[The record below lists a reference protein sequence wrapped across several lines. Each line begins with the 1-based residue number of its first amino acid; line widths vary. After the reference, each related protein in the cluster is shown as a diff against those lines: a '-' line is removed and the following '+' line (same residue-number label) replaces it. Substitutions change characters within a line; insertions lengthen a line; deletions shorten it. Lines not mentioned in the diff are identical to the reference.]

1 MNEPVVSIRADC
13 TAEIGYGHVMRS
25 LTVARALAVRGHAR
39 VRFLMAP
46 GSDAA
51 PVESLGLEVARL
63 AGGETGPDGLSG
75 LASPGDGPLLIDSYA
90 VAERDLEALRRAGYR
105 VTLFDDE
112 NRLDF
117 YPCDVVVNSAPG
129 AQRLPYRGL
138 PETRF
143 CLGTDFFPL
152 REEFRLARAGRSE
165 GGRAASSMVVTCGG
179 SDPEDQTSRILE
191 TTAPAT
197 RQLDVV
203 AVLGPGYRGR
213 AESLAKTLTNVTC
226 RHRVEDMAALFN
238 NVDLAVSA
246 AGGTA
251 MELAYMGVPTVL
263 LALSEDQEKMAA
275 ALEAAGAAVYV
286 GPWQDRIEARLR
298 NSVETLV
305 NAGPEARRRMRA
317 TGRKL
322 IDGGGA
328 KRVADAVLK
337 SWEIGR
343 NARAAS

>member
-1 MNEPVVSIRADC
+1 MDQLVVTIRADC

-25 LTVARALAVRGHAR
+25 LTVARALAVQGRAR
-39 VRFLMAP
+39 ARFLMAP

-51 PVESLGLEVARL
+51 PVESLGLEVARP

-90 VAERDLEALRRAGYR
+90 VTKRDLEGLRQAGFR

-112 NRLDF
+112 NRLNS

-129 AQRLPYRGL
+129 AERLPYRGL

-143 CLGTDFFPL
+143 CLGADFFPL
-152 REEFRLARAGRSE
+152 RDEFRLARAARGD
-165 GGRAASSMVVTCGG
+165 GGRAVSSMVVTCGG

-197 RQLDVV
+197 RNLDVI

-213 AESLAKTLTNVTC
+213 AESLAKTLPNVTC
-226 RHRVEDMAALFN
+226 RRRVADMAALFN
-238 NVDLAVSA
+238 GVDLAVSA

-263 LALSEDQEKMAA
+263 LALSNDQEKVAA
-275 ALEAAGAAVYV
+275 ALEAAGAAAYV
-286 GPWQDRIEARLR
+286 GPWRERIEDRLR
-298 NSVETLV
+298 SSVETLA
-305 NAGPEARRRMRA
+305 NGGPEARRRMSA
-317 TGRKL
+317 AGRKL